1 MLEDEKHDD
10 EDFFQLL
17 RHYHRQGAVLCCG
30 GVKEAGQKQGLV
42 PKHAFSLLQVR
53 AVPLNWHSNEYFRM
67 VPWQLCVSRT
77 CGTIARLRVLGIAF
91 CQLCFKSAMM
101 RTDKWKFRFDLA
113 FTDLYG
119 SLWWWSCRYQVTEP
133 HWAIPC
139 SLSRCRYEILGE
151 LESGR
156 DLGVTGHHSGMLGLC
171 WRPRLDSAWLGLTR
185 LDYRSHTEISKRFDI
200 SVNVCQEFS
209 MIRYFLNNSRRTPPF
224 KKWQE

>member
-101 RTDKWKFRFDLA
+101 RTDK
-113 FTDLYG
+113 
-119 SLWWWSCRYQVTEP
+119 
-133 HWAIPC
+133 
-139 SLSRCRYEILGE
+139 
-151 LESGR
+151 
-156 DLGVTGHHSGMLGLC
+156 
-171 WRPRLDSAWLGLTR
+171 
-185 LDYRSHTEISKRFDI
+185 
-200 SVNVCQEFS
+200 
-209 MIRYFLNNSRRTPPF
+209 
-224 KKWQE
+224 